1 MRLYVTALLLAA
13 GISANA
19 AADVLKNIQDQGL
32 IRLGVRADAPPFS
45 YHDPGG
51 APAGLAVAICDKVVD
66 LMAQQL
72 SLGSLSVDYVTVT
85 AEERFPALVEGRTD
99 LHCGPAS
106 VTLSRRQSLDFSI
119 LYFVDGAAAAVRP
132 GTYET
137 VFDNKSGR
145 FGFVAGTT
153 TAEVVN
159 DLIER
164 NELDAKKVAFP
175 SHVAGL
181 KALVD
186 DRIDVYFGDQAILL
200 FQIDEQKY
208 ADQIVVMEEVFS
220 FEPYALAMKRGE
232 TGLRLAVDR
241 ALSSIYD
248 QGLIYK
254 MILDELGDYP
264 LPPETRALYQIVGL
278 PG

>member
-1 MRLYVTALLLAA
+1 MKLYITAMLLAL
-13 GISANA
+13 GMSGHV
-19 AADVLKNIQDQGL
+19 AADVLGNIKERGL

-51 APAGLAVAICDKVVD
+51 APAGLAIAICNEVVD
-66 LMAQQL
+66 LLAQQL
-72 SLGSLSVDYVTVT
+72 SLGSLNIDYVTVT
-85 AEERFPALVEGRTD
+85 AEQRFPALVEGRTD

-106 VTLSRRQSLDFSI
+106 VTLSRRQFLDFSI

-137 VFDNKSGR
+137 VFDNKAGR

-153 TAEVVN
+153 TAEVVE

-164 NELDAKKVAFP
+164 NDIDAEKVAFP

-186 DRIDVYFGDQAILL
+186 ERIDVYFGDQAILL
-200 FQIDEQKY
+200 FQIEEQEY
-208 ADQIVVMEEVFS
+208 ADDIVVMEDVFS

-254 MILDELGDYP
+254 MILDELGNYP

-278 PG
+278 PE

>member
-1 MRLYVTALLLAA
+1 MKLYVTAMLIAMGA
-13 GISANA
+13 FAPA
-19 AADVLKNIQDQGL
+19 AADVLGNIKDRGL

-51 APAGLAVAICDKVVD
+51 KPAGLAVAICDKIVK
-66 LMAQQL
+66 LLAGQL
-72 SLGSLSVDYVTVT
+72 FLGSLNVDYVTVT
-85 AEERFPALVEGRTD
+85 AEERFSALVEGRTD

-106 VTLSRRQSLDFSI
+106 VTLSRRQNIDFSI

-153 TAEVVN
+153 TAEVVE
-159 DLIER
+159 DLIDR
-164 NELDAKKVAFP
+164 NEIDAKKVAFP
-175 SHVAGL
+175 SHVEGL
-181 KALVD
+181 KALAGES
-186 DRIDVYFGDQAILL
+186 IDVYFGDQAILL
-200 FQIDEQKY
+200 FQIAEQNY
-208 ADQIVVMEEVFS
+208 VDDVVVMEEVFS

-232 TGLRLAVDR
+232 TELRLAVDR

-254 MILDELGDYP
+254 MILDELGNYP

-278 PG
+278 PD

>member
-1 MRLYVTALLLAA
+1 MRLYVTAALLAIA
-13 GISANA
+13 MTGHA
-19 AADVLKNIQDQGL
+19 AADVLNSIAERGL

-51 APAGLAVAICDKVVD
+51 APAGLAIAICENVVK
-66 LMAQQL
+66 LLARQL
-72 SLGSLSVDYVTVT
+72 SLGSLDIDYVTVT
-85 AEERFPALVEGRTD
+85 AKDRFPALAEGRTD

-106 VTLSRRQSLDFSI
+106 VTLKRRENLDFSI

-137 VFDNKSGR
+137 VFDEKSGR
-145 FGFVAGTT
+145 FGFVSGTT
-153 TAEVVN
+153 TAAVVK

-164 NELDAKKVAFP
+164 NEIDADQIEFP

-181 KALVD
+181 KALVEN
-186 DRIDVYFGDQAILL
+186 RIDVYFGDQAILL
-200 FQIDEQKY
+200 FQIEEQRY
-208 ADQIVVMEEVFS
+208 TDDIVVMEDIFS

-232 TGLRLAVDR
+232 TRLRLAVDR
-241 ALSSIYD
+241 ALSSIYAR
-248 QGLIYK
+248 GLIYK

-278 PG
+278 PE

>member
-1 MRLYVTALLLAA
+1 MRVYLTAALLAL
-13 GISANA
+13 GLCGHA
-19 AADVLKNIQDQGL
+19 AADVLKSIQDRGS

-45 YHDPGG
+45 YQDPGG
-51 APAGLAVAICDKVVD
+51 SPAGLAVAICKRVVD
-66 LMAQQL
+66 NLALQL
-72 SLGSLSVDYVTVT
+72 SMGSLGVDYVTLT
-85 AEERFPALVEGRTD
+85 AEERFSALVQGRTD

-106 VTLSRRQSLDFSI
+106 VTLSRRQILDFSI

-137 VFDNKSGR
+137 VFDDKAGR
-145 FGFVAGTT
+145 FGYVAGTT
-153 TAEVVN
+153 TAEVVK

-164 NELDAKKVAFP
+164 NDIDAEQVAFP
-175 SHVAGL
+175 SHVSGL
-181 KALVD
+181 KALSD
-186 DRIDVYFGDQAILL
+186 KRIDVYFGDQAILL

-208 ADQIVVMEEVFS
+208 ADEIVVMEEVFS

-232 TGLRLAVDR
+232 TNLRLAVDR
-241 ALSSIYD
+241 ALSTIYD

-278 PG
+278 PE